1 MQSNVEESKDLNKCL
16 NLYKPIQ
23 CEATYAQKSKSFCK
37 CLKL

>member
-23 CEATYAQKSKSFCK
+23 CEGTYAQKASCFVNV
-37 CLKL
+37 